1 MTTPRRGQ
9 KPCKIKDFTRFG
21 APFAAARR
29 ARNFG
34 PAGGGKIG
42 SKMAGEEE
50 KHKRLRER
58 IKLALPVRVMC
69 RESAGH
75 EWMEMSRLTDV
86 TPFGARFTISHP
98 TEVGRLL
105 QLTLAMPRQLRCF
118 DHIEDQYRVWALVRH
133 LTPRQGADALLRYD
147 LGVAFTGKNPP
158 ASYVRDPTTRY
169 ETFSIS
175 AENNLW
181 QLREVEEK
189 QADASASRSKETRL
203 QMAIPVSVEVFD
215 EGGSVCASEQ
225 TVTENISRRG
235 ASVWTT
241 LRVDRGRF
249 VRLTSVD
256 TGLAVLA
263 AVRATRTGP
272 DGIPRL
278 HLEFID
284 RQWPLEGLE

>member
-1 MTTPRRGQ
+1 
-9 KPCKIKDFTRFG
+9 
-21 APFAAARR
+21 
-29 ARNFG
+29 
-34 PAGGGKIG
+34 
-42 SKMAGEEE
+42 MADEQDN
-50 KHKRLRER
+50 HKRLRER
-58 IKLALPVRVMC
+58 IKLALPVRVLC

-86 TPFGARFTISHP
+86 TPFGARFVISHP

-133 LTPRQGADALLRYD
+133 ITPRQGADALVRYD
-147 LGVAFTGKNPP
+147 VGVAFTGKNPP
-158 ASYVRDPTTRY
+158 PSFIRDPTTRY
-169 ETFSIS
+169 EADSIS
-175 AENNLW
+175 PENNLW
-181 QLREVEEK
+181 QVYEVEEK
-189 QADASASRSKETRL
+189 EPDASASRSKDTRL
-203 QMAIPVSVEVFD
+203 QMAIPVRVEVFD
-215 EGGSVCASEQ
+215 ESGSVSASEQ

-241 LRVDRGRF
+241 LKVDRGRF
-249 VRLTSVD
+249 VRLTSAD

-263 AVRATRTGP
+263 AVRATRTGH